1 MSVAA
6 IPTLSVYCVFVFSF
20 VWCTATAFP
29 VHVKV
34 SAPVGGA
41 GLREIA
47 GSVVLARIASLNV
60 IVRSAV
66 RLTPVAVS
74 PGTEVAVGGVAS
86 ITKQAEVWIPLRR
99 VESCAVTR
107 TFAHAALV

>member
-1 MSVAA
+1 M
-6 IPTLSVYCVFVFSF
+6 PTLSVYAKFVFSF
-20 VWCTATAFP
+20 AWCTATTFPP
-29 VHVKV
+29 VHVNV
-34 SAPVGGA
+34 SVPVGGA

-66 RLTPVAVS
+66 RLVAVAPS
-74 PGTEVAVGGVAS
+74 AGTEVAVGGVAS

-99 VESCAVTR
+99 VESC
-107 TFAHAALV
+107 